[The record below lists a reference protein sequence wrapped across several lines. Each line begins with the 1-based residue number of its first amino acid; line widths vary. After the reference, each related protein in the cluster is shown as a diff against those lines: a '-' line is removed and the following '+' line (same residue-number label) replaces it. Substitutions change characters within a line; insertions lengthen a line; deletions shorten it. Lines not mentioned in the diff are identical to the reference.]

1 MSESHPE
8 QLGRFQDPHAQV
20 YKSQRW
26 VDLRARV
33 LKEEPV
39 CAVPGCQE
47 RSISVDHIVSL
58 GNGGNPFD
66 MMTAGEMLAYER
78 YKAGKRKYPGA
89 DRLSFRDTGKGW
101 AVRPDYTPRLP
112 ARCDFSRKPSG
123 VVSWRFGGHSRRH

>member
-33 LKEEPV
+33 LKEDPV

-47 RSISVDHIVSL
+47 RSTSVDHIVSL

-66 MMTAGEMLAYER
+66 RSNLRGMC
-78 YKAGKRKYPGA
+78 YPH
-89 DRLSFRDTGKGW
+89 
-101 AVRPDYTPRLP
+101 
-112 ARCDFSRKPSG
+112 
-123 VVSWRFGGHSRRH
+123 HSKHPTR

>member
-1 MSESHPE
+1 M
-8 QLGRFQDPHAQV
+8 
-20 YKSQRW
+20 
-26 VDLRARV
+26 
-33 LKEEPV
+33 EEEK
-39 CAVPGCQE
+39 A
-47 RSISVDHIVSL
+47 
-58 GNGGNPFD
+58 